1 MERGVHRD
9 LLIVD
14 AQAMTLAI
22 CIAEEAS
29 LQHRIGRRRDTRDK
43 MSGREGKLL
52 DLGKIVLKLRIA
64 LMQSMMNTKG
74 NLYITIEGHL
84 SNLAQRYVLLWP
96 DLCNIKDIPPEL
108 LGLCWV
114 KYLSVQSPRR
124 VLASIDG
131 VEEILGVPIWIRQS

>member
-29 LQHRIGRRRDTRDK
+29 LQHRISRRRDTRDK

-52 DLGKIVLKLRIA
+52 DLGKIVLRLRIM
-64 LMQSMMNTKG
+64 LMQISMMNTKG
-74 NLYITIEGHL
+74 N
-84 SNLAQRYVLLWP
+84 
-96 DLCNIKDIPPEL
+96 
-108 LGLCWV
+108 
-114 KYLSVQSPRR
+114 
-124 VLASIDG
+124 
-131 VEEILGVPIWIRQS
+131 